1 MKHRSKNKKN
11 ANLTKILMELYIRT
25 YFDQEIKNFWQQQD
39 KIQNLNLFQ
48 SYIWNSKFW
57 NIFIMIKK
65 NKFKYSSLKKI
76 IK

>member
-1 MKHRSKNKKN
+1 
-11 ANLTKILMELYIRT
+11 MELYIRT

-48 SYIWNSKFW
+48 SYIWNSKILEHFY
-57 NIFIMIKK
+57 NDQK